1 MYIREVKKQRSKD
14 SKVFYQYNLVQTSR
28 IEGKVRQRVILYL
41 GSESQMEDK
50 ENRRIVLNLLKAL
63 IFKQPRL
70 IEEQADKKLREIAQ
84 MYYEKFCIKYNTDE
98 QKALVSI
105 PPVPQEAEFHN
116 IDIKGLEVED
126 AREFGAEHLCNQFLE
141 RLKLDEFLK
150 SLSLSSDQRKL
161 ALISIAAKAIYA
173 QSEYKTSQ
181 LLEIN
186 SELTRLYKYDNRIT
200 HKDLY
205 SIGDLL
211 YSHKAKM
218 EDYLYNRVCD
228 LFNIED
234 KIVIYDISNT
244 YFETAKRRSK
254 IARYGRSKEKRSDC
268 PLAVFTAVIDSK
280 GFIRHSRT
288 YEGNKA
294 DNVTM
299 KDMIKDLERYS
310 MGQQRQTVVIDAG
323 IATEENL
330 EYLNSKGYKY
340 VCVSRKRLKD
350 YDVHITMSNHIE
362 LTDRG
367 NAKVELQIFTPVGY
381 DDTWMYVQSDQKRKK
396 EESMKDKLSQFFEDE
411 LKSIENSFHKKGG
424 TKATNKVWERIGR
437 ARQKYKTVS
446 GRYNITVEQNEGI
459 AEKLNWTIKQS
470 KTQDD
475 KTKGVYFIRTNYK
488 DPKENDLWNI
498 YNTIR
503 EVESTFRS
511 LKSEMNIRPV
521 YHQNDHRIEAHIF
534 LTVLAY
540 QLANSIR
547 QTLKENDF
555 NFDWKNIVR
564 IMSTQKIQTVKLQT
578 DTKTIY
584 LRKPSVPIEP
594 ARQIY
599 NATHC
604 KDTKKA
610 VKKYVVY
617 H

>member
-28 IEGKVRQRVILYL
+28 IDGKVRQRVILYL
-41 GSESQMEDK
+41 GSESLMEDK
-50 ENRRIVLNLLKAL
+50 ENRRIVLNILKAL

-70 IEEQADKKLREIAQ
+70 IEEQADKKLKDLAQ
-84 MYYEKFCIKYNTDE
+84 MYYQKFCIKYNNDD

-150 SLSLSSDQRKL
+150 SLRLSSDQRKL
-161 ALISIAAKAIYA
+161 ALISIASKAIYA

-186 SELTRLYKYDNRIT
+186 SELSRLYKYDNRIT

-211 YSHKAKM
+211 YAHKSKM

-254 IARYGRSKEKRSDC
+254 IVRYGRSKEKRDDC
-268 PLAVFTAVIDSK
+268 PLAVFTAVIDSR
-280 GFIRHSRT
+280 GFIRYSRT
-288 YEGNKA
+288 YEGNKT

-299 KDMIKDLERYS
+299 KDMIKDLERFS
-310 MGQQRQTVVIDAG
+310 TLHERQTVVIDAG

-350 YDVHITMSNHIE
+350 YDVQITNSNHIE

-381 DDTWMYVQSDQKRKK
+381 TDTWMYVQSDQKRKK

-424 TKATNKVWERIGR
+424 TKAINKVWERIGR

-459 AEKLNWTIKQS
+459 AEKLHWTIKQS
-470 KTQDD
+470 KIQDD

-488 DPKENDLWNI
+488 DPKENDLWKI

-503 EVESTFRS
+503 EVEATFRS
-511 LKSEMNIRPV
+511 LKSDMNIRPV
-521 YHQNDHRIEAHIF
+521 YHQNDNRIEAHIF

-547 QTLKENDF
+547 QTLKEHELNY
-555 NFDWKNIVR
+555 DWKNIVR

-584 LRKPSVPIEP
+584 LRKPSVPIEQ

-599 NATHC
+599 NATQC
-604 KDTKKA
+604 NETKKA

>member
-1 MYIREVKKQRSKD
+1 MYIREVIKQRSKD

-28 IEGKVRQRVILYL
+28 IDGKVRQRVILYL
-41 GSESQMEDK
+41 GSESLMEDK
-50 ENRRIVLNLLKAL
+50 ENRRIVLNILKAL

-70 IEEQADKKLREIAQ
+70 IEEQADKKLKDLAQ
-84 MYYEKFCIKYNTDE
+84 MYYQKFCIKYNNDD

-150 SLSLSSDQRKL
+150 SLRLSSDQRKL
-161 ALISIAAKAIYA
+161 ALISIASKAIYA

-186 SELTRLYKYDNRIT
+186 SELSRLYKYDNRIT

-211 YSHKAKM
+211 YAHKSKM

-254 IARYGRSKEKRSDC
+254 IARYGRSKEKRDDC
-268 PLAVFTAVIDSK
+268 PLAVFTAVIDSR

-288 YEGNKA
+288 YEGNKT

-299 KDMIKDLERYS
+299 KDMIKDLERFS
-310 MGQQRQTVVIDAG
+310 TIHERQTVVIDAG

-350 YDVHITMSNHIE
+350 YDVQITNSNHIE

-381 DDTWMYVQSDQKRKK
+381 RYMDVCTKRPEEK
-396 EESMKDKLSQFFEDE
+396 EGRVDE
-411 LKSIENSFHKKGG
+411 
-424 TKATNKVWERIGR
+424 
-437 ARQKYKTVS
+437 
-446 GRYNITVEQNEGI
+446 
-459 AEKLNWTIKQS
+459 
-470 KTQDD
+470 
-475 KTKGVYFIRTNYK
+475 
-488 DPKENDLWNI
+488 
-498 YNTIR
+498 
-503 EVESTFRS
+503 
-511 LKSEMNIRPV
+511 
-521 YHQNDHRIEAHIF
+521 
-534 LTVLAY
+534 
-540 QLANSIR
+540 R
-547 QTLKENDF
+547 QT
-555 NFDWKNIVR
+555 
-564 IMSTQKIQTVKLQT
+564 
-578 DTKTIY
+578 
-584 LRKPSVPIEP
+584 
-594 ARQIY
+594 
-599 NATHC
+599 
-604 KDTKKA
+604 
-610 VKKYVVY
+610 
-617 H
+617 